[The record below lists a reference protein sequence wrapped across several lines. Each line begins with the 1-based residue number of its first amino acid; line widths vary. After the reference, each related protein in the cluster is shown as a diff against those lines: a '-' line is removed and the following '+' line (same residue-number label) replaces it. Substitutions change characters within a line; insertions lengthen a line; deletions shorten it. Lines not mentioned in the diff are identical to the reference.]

1 MMANDDITRVNAF
14 FHNWKGAIVLF
25 NKFTS
30 SHNRFVIEMKQPD
43 SGEFIG
49 VSFSFCNY
57 IAGPTWWD
65 NSELKCFSWQSPDG
79 KSGYEVR
86 DENAGFLIRGTDTVV
101 IGDGD
106 SYTVPQN
113 QPLQN
118 QSL

>member
-1 MMANDDITRVNAF
+1 MMGDKDITQVNVF
-14 FHNWKGAIVLF
+14 FQNWKGAIAIF

-30 SHNRFVIEMKQPD
+30 SHSRFVIELKQPN

-57 IAGPTWWD
+57 IAGSTWWENCD
-65 NSELKCFSWQSPDG
+65 LKCFPWKSPDG

-86 DENAGFLIRGTDTVV
+86 DDRAGFLIRGTDSVV

-106 SYTVPQN
+106 SSTVSQAH
-113 QPLQN
+113 PLKN
-118 QSL
+118 LSA